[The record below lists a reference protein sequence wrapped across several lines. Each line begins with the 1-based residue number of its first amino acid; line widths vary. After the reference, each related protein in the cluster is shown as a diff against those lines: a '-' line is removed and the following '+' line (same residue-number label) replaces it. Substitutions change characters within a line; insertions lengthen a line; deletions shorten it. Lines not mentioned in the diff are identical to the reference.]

1 MLNNI
6 YKQCILIIL
15 NVLESNE
22 PSLIKELLVKIKA
35 RFLLGIILRNLES
48 LNIKNAQDITNLLE
62 K

>member
-1 MLNNI
+1 M
-6 YKQCILIIL
+6 